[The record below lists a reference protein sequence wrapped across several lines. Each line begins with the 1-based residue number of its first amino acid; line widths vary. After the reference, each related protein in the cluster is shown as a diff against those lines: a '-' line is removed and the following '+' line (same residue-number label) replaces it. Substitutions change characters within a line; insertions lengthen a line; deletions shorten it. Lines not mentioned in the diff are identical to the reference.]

1 MRKCKRIV
9 SAMLAVSMVMGMT
22 AFPVLAEPL
31 GIQGESR
38 VETGITVVSNTYT
51 YGNAAVTSYYANG
64 NPVTVEEYEGS
75 TYVHLDSHPAYDDTW
90 VKVEGRDKDKYTAIV
105 GGGIEGN
112 LPSTQITMKSGAVTY
127 LIGSSSGEKAAGKKY
142 DVEDARIT
150 VEGGSVDII
159 YANRSISSGN
169 GAFSKA
175 SEQHIG
181 TGTVTVKNNAVVGNV
196 FGCFGYTSIDDL
208 TINIE
213 GNATVRESVMPG
225 ATNGTLAKGT
235 LNVNGPGVTIGEV
248 AGCQRT
254 LIESLD
260 MNFIEGEVKGVIS
273 AGSQYNQT
281 EAEGISQ
288 WGFGDINYGI
298 VKDADL
304 YLGENF
310 KYRAVFGGFQS
321 IQEHVKEFYS
331 RFAGSTENQK
341 DILASY
347 GFKEDGNLD
356 TVIRITAASKGTPSE
371 DGKYPYYTANRT
383 GVQYKGV
390 VPDLLAEPVPGVTV
404 TSAPAS
410 VTADTENVKLEVN
423 GEKEV
428 GAEVKLLVPMAS
440 PSNAIQW
447 ESDNESVVS
456 VEASSED
463 GTRAVLTGNDIGAAA
478 VTASYTETING
489 KEYTV
494 SDTVHV
500 SVGGDF
506 LVTAAPETAKIGDI
520 ISFTASAKKAA
531 KTSGMVTATASDAA
545 YTWTID
551 DGSVAEIETS
561 EPRKMT
567 AKAVGA
573 GNATASVRFE
583 DEASDNR
590 AEGSTSFTV
599 EAPEVSLAVPET
611 VTLGQ
616 TFQAETKVSNY
627 TGKDPEVLGIIV
639 HTDFDAETM
648 VPTGNVDEYAA
659 IDVPAA
665 DAEGQI
671 YAVLSYP
678 AANGETKETTLSRKI
693 AVTIPQVETE
703 TVYLDTK
710 DKKEANID
718 LPVFV
723 RNVLKHGGSVEVKE
737 EDGAVV
743 KAEMDEAAAKIR
755 LSAADSGN
763 TVVRVAL
770 PSGTVLASY
779 PVIVF
784 DASEEAS
791 AEDGGASVDMSELT
805 VETPK
810 LPEEVSGVVSEEQ
823 FAQKVEEA
831 DQSVMDLDKN
841 QAVVGNKNAVH
852 DLAAAVKGN
861 GLLEEGEHARIS
873 LSQTPKSISYET
885 IVEKDAAGNVT
896 GVKVLPKTMV
906 FEVNASKVL
915 LDENG
920 QVISGTQEELD
931 LSSDKLARRLSFRFR
946 LPVPSLVEDQYAN
959 VEHEGESIGQYTI
972 ENENG
977 YKFITISTWHLSEF
991 KLTFTNEKEKTSSGG
1006 SSGSSYGRG
1015 RWYLE
1020 DKAANKTGEWVKNDT
1035 GWWFRYNDGT
1045 WPASRWAELVWN
1057 GVSSWYYFNA
1067 DGYMETGWLNEG
1079 GHWYYLHPY
1088 SDGTQGYMY
1097 TGWHEIGG
1105 KWYFFNTVSGGPLGS
1120 MAAGTTTTDGYTVGA
1135 DGAWIR

>member
-1 MRKCKRIV
+1 MV
-9 SAMLAVSMVMGMT
+9 S
-22 AFPVLAEPL
+22 
-31 GIQGESR
+31 
-38 VETGITVVSNTYT
+38 
-51 YGNAAVTSYYANG
+51 
-64 NPVTVEEYEGS
+64 
-75 TYVHLDSHPAYDDTW
+75 
-90 VKVEGRDKDKYTAIV
+90 
-105 GGGIEGN
+105 
-112 LPSTQITMKSGAVTY
+112 
-127 LIGSSSGEKAAGKKY
+127 
-142 DVEDARIT
+142 
-150 VEGGSVDII
+150 
-159 YANRSISSGN
+159 
-169 GAFSKA
+169 
-175 SEQHIG
+175 
-181 TGTVTVKNNAVVGNV
+181 
-196 FGCFGYTSIDDL
+196 
-208 TINIE
+208 
-213 GNATVRESVMPG
+213 
-225 ATNGTLAKGT
+225 
-235 LNVNGPGVTIGEV
+235 
-248 AGCQRT
+248 
-254 LIESLD
+254 
-260 MNFIEGEVKGVIS
+260 
-273 AGSQYNQT
+273 
-281 EAEGISQ
+281 
-288 WGFGDINYGI
+288 
-298 VKDADL
+298 
-304 YLGENF
+304 
-310 KYRAVFGGFQS
+310 
-321 IQEHVKEFYS
+321 
-331 RFAGSTENQK
+331 
-341 DILASY
+341 
-347 GFKEDGNLD
+347 
-356 TVIRITAASKGTPSE
+356 
-371 DGKYPYYTANRT
+371 
-383 GVQYKGV
+383 
-390 VPDLLAEPVPGVTV
+390 
-404 TSAPAS
+404 
-410 VTADTENVKLEVN
+410 
-423 GEKEV
+423 
-428 GAEVKLLVPMAS
+428 
-440 PSNAIQW
+440 
-447 ESDNESVVS
+447 
-456 VEASSED
+456 
-463 GTRAVLTGNDIGAAA
+463 
-478 VTASYTETING
+478 
-489 KEYTV
+489 
-494 SDTVHV
+494 
-500 SVGGDF
+500 
-506 LVTAAPETAKIGDI
+506 
-520 ISFTASAKKAA
+520 
-531 KTSGMVTATASDAA
+531 
-545 YTWTID
+545 
-551 DGSVAEIETS
+551 
-561 EPRKMT
+561 
-567 AKAVGA
+567 
-573 GNATASVRFE
+573 
-583 DEASDNR
+583 
-590 AEGSTSFTV
+590 
-599 EAPEVSLAVPET
+599 
-611 VTLGQ
+611 
-616 TFQAETKVSNY
+616 
-627 TGKDPEVLGIIV
+627 
-639 HTDFDAETM
+639 
-648 VPTGNVDEYAA
+648 TGNVDEYVA

-931 LSSDKLARRLSFRFR
+931 LSSDKLARRISFRFR

>member
-22 AFPVLAEPL
+22 AFPALAEPL

-38 VETGITVVSNTYT
+38 VETGITVVSHTYD
-51 YGNAAVTSYYANG
+51 NAAITSYYANG

-494 SDTVHV
+494 SDSNDIA
-500 SVGGDF
+500 SV
-506 LVTAAPETAKIGDI
+506 V
-520 ISFTASAKKAA
+520 KKAA

>member
-22 AFPVLAEPL
+22 AFPALAEPL

-75 TYVHLDSHPAYDDTW
+75 TYVHLDSHPAYDNTW

-127 LIGSSSGEKAAGKKY
+127 LIGSSSGEKTAGRTY

-281 EAEGISQ
+281 EAEGISK

-573 GNATASVRFE
+573 GNATAS
-583 DEASDNR
+583 
-590 AEGSTSFTV
+590 

-627 TGKDPEVLGIIV
+627 TGKDPEGLGIIV

-648 VPTGNVDEYAA
+648 VSTGNVDEYVA

-693 AVTIPQVETE
+693 AVTIPQV
-703 TVYLDTK
+703 DTK

-810 LPEEVSGVVSEEQ
+810 LPEEVSGVFSEEQ